1 MSMGIIENGA
11 YKQVAG
17 NVPLQTTYSTEETKT
32 GATWIDGKP
41 IYRKVY
47 HDVLLDGPNS
57 TEWYETNVP
66 VPADIE
72 NIVELNALRQWDT
85 TKTTRFLTAGAMT
98 IRANPSDDYLRYMW
112 MTGTTYHGYYDIIA
126 EYTKSTD

>member
-41 IYRKVY
+41 VYRRVFTNLPISSTWSQHTVDNSSQDSLVSYTILGKSGVSGNTHTTPY
-47 HDVLLDGPNS
+47 FDGTGDNFQVAVVVGAGSLNYWGSAS
-57 TEWYETNVP
+57 TITAFDMV
-66 VPADIE
+66 
-72 NIVELNALRQWDT
+72 VEY
-85 TKTTRFLTAGAMT
+85 TKTTDA
-98 IRANPSDDYLRYMW
+98 
-112 MTGTTYHGYYDIIA
+112 
-126 EYTKSTD
+126 